1 MNMAFSAPQP
11 AKPPQEERRGGGRLE
26 RLLLLEADIRA
37 CPDLPSLELF
47 AVNDTRAVLDFGQAV
62 LFRLDR
68 HGRAVVKAASGV
80 VAVEKNA
87 PLIRAL
93 NRLGGWLAGRTEDD
107 ADAWRLMR
115 ADLPEELGDDPVLAQ
130 WPYEALLW
138 LPLRDRD
145 GRAFGALLLARREP
159 WETAEE
165 VVGARVAGT
174 LAHAMLAFTPPS
186 LLRKFAPPRWLL
198 LGLPIVVALLMM
210 IPVPMSAIAPA
221 EVVAADP
228 VIVAAPMEGV
238 IAEMKVRPNE
248 RVRAGQVL
256 FVYDARD
263 LKAQGAVARRQLAVA
278 QSRLD
283 TLRKAAFSDPEARQK
298 LAEAKAE
305 LELARAELERIE
317 TRLKD
322 VRVRAPMDGVAVFAD
337 VTDWVRRPVKTGE
350 KVLEVADPERVRL
363 RIDVAVA
370 DAMALNPDSTV
381 RLFLDADPLN
391 VLHAQVRTISYQAR
405 EVPGGMLAY
414 RVMADFTDTDER
426 RGPLRMGLKGS
437 AQVQGENVA
446 LGFYLFRRPIAALR
460 QFTGL

>member
-1 MNMAFSAPQP
+1 MAFSAPRP
-11 AKPPQEERRGGGRLE
+11 ARPSQEERRRDGGRLE

-47 AVNDTRAVLDFGQAV
+47 AVNDTRAMLNFDQAV

-68 HGRAVVKAASGV
+68 RGRAVAKAASGV

-107 ADAWRLMR
+107 AEARRLTR
-115 ADLPEELGDDPVLAQ
+115 ADLPEELRDDPVLAQ
-130 WPYEALLW
+130 WPHDAFLW
-138 LPLRDRD
+138 LPLRDRQ
-145 GRAFGALLLARREP
+145 GGMFGALLLARREP
-159 WETAEE
+159 WEAAEE

-174 LAHAMLAFTPPS
+174 LAHAMLAFAPPS

-198 LGLPIVVALLMM
+198 LGLPIVVALLML

-263 LKAQGAVARRQLAVA
+263 LKAQGAVARRELAVA

-283 TLRKAAFSDPEARQK
+283 TLRKAAFSDPEARRK
-298 LAEAKAE
+298 LAEAQAE

-322 VRVRAPMDGVAVFAD
+322 VQVRAPMDGVAVFAD
-337 VTDWVRRPVKTGE
+337 VADWVRRPVKTGE
-350 KVLEVADPERVRL
+350 KVLEVADPQRVRL

-370 DAMALNPDSTV
+370 DAMALQPDATV

-391 VLHAQVRTISYQAR
+391 VLHARVRAISYQAR
-405 EVPGGMLAY
+405 EVAGGMLAY
-414 RVMADFTDTDER
+414 RVMADFTDTGER
-426 RGPLRMGLKGS
+426 RGLLRMGLKGS
-437 AQVQGENVA
+437 AQVQGETVA